1 MFKNKIKTQK
11 ITFFKINILE
21 KIERRNIHQAKTREI
36 QMSEKFTDKITQT
49 CLRISSKHTEITF
62 FKFR

>member
-11 ITFFKINILE
+11 IAFFKINMPE

-36 QMSEKFTDKITQT
+36 QMPEKFTDKITQT
-49 CLRISSKHTEITF
+49 CSRISSKHTEITF
-62 FKFR
+62 FKFM